1 MSAELPPVREV
12 RSGFLLGLGCV
23 VALVLGAL
31 VFFGRQQAGLPR
43 PGEAARAAAAKS
55 VRTNTGHPV
64 RSSAKL
70 QLEEAGNIL
79 PDAPQLGPKV
89 LADLDEVK
97 FAELQA
103 LAEELG
109 CADKSRLF
117 GFSVSAEKALE
128 EMNNEPRWKQLDQE
142 IKALAS
148 SWPEANQEERQVI
161 LDRTSAGWE
170 QLIIEARRRW
180 SALR

>member
-23 VALVLGAL
+23 VATVLGAL
-31 VFFGRQQAGLPR
+31 AFFGRQQAGVPR
-43 PGEAARAAAAKS
+43 PGEAARAAAAKT

-70 QLEEAGNIL
+70 QLDEAGNIL
-79 PDAPQLGPKV
+79 PDASELGPKV
-89 LADLDEVK
+89 LADWIHVK
-97 FAELQA
+97 FTELQA

-109 CADKSRLF
+109 CADKTRLF
-117 GFSVSAEKALE
+117 GFSDSAEKALG
-128 EMNNEPRWKQLDQE
+128 EMMDEPRWKQLDQE
-142 IKALAS
+142 MDALAQ
-148 SWPEANQEERQVI
+148 SWSEANQEERQVI
-161 LDRTSAGWE
+161 LDRTSAVWD
-170 QLIIEARRRW
+170 QLFIEARRRL